1 MHITIENLVEI
12 NKEIK
17 EKIKQLNY
25 NEYNPN
31 IIAVSKTFDIS
42 HISHLIDYGHLH
54 FGENKVQETLEK
66 WTKVKENNHE
76 IKLHMVGKLQTNKV
90 KYAMKIF
97 DYIHS
102 VDSIKLINKIA
113 EEQIKSNKSIKLFIQ
128 VNLAGENQKSGITK
142 NEIGKLIDLCKD
154 QNLKVI
160 GLMCL
165 PPFNEDS
172 KMYFS
177 ELRELN
183 QEFKLPDLSMGM
195 SNDYLKAIE
204 YKSSFLRIGSKIF
217 GERN

>member
-17 EKIKQLNY
+17 EKIKELNY

-42 HISHLIDYGHLH
+42 HISHLIDFGHLH

-66 WTKVKENNHE
+66 WSKVKENNHE

-128 VNLAGENQKSGITK
+128 VNLAGENQKSGINK

-165 PPFNEDS
+165 PPFNEDP

-177 ELRELN
+177 ELRDLN
-183 QEFKLPDLSMGM
+183 KEFKLPELSMGM

>member
-17 EKIKQLNY
+17 EKIKELNY

-42 HISHLIDYGHLH
+42 HISHLIDFGHLH

-66 WTKVKENNHE
+66 WSKVKENNHE

-128 VNLAGENQKSGITK
+128 VNLAGENQKSGINK

-172 KMYFS
+172 KTYFS

-183 QEFKLPDLSMGM
+183 QEFKLPELSMGM

>member
-17 EKIKQLNY
+17 EKIKELNY

-42 HISHLIDYGHLH
+42 HISHLIDFGHLH

-66 WTKVKENNHE
+66 WTKVKEKNNE

-90 KYAMKIF
+90 KHAIKIF

-113 EEQIKSNKSIKLFIQ
+113 EEQIKSNKLIKLFIQ
-128 VNLAGENQKSGITK
+128 VNLAEENQKSGITK

-165 PPFNEDS
+165 PPFNKDS

-183 QEFKLPDLSMGM
+183 QEFKLPELSMGM

>member
-17 EKIKQLNY
+17 EKIKELNY

-42 HISHLIDYGHLH
+42 HISHLIDFGHLH

-128 VNLAGENQKSGITK
+128 VNLAGENQKSGINK

-165 PPFNEDS
+165 PPFNEDP

-177 ELRELN
+177 ELRDLN
-183 QEFKLPDLSMGM
+183 KEFKLPELSMGM

>member
-17 EKIKQLNY
+17 EKIKELNY

-42 HISHLIDYGHLH
+42 HISHLIDFGHLH

-113 EEQIKSNKSIKLFIQ
+113 EEQIKSNKLVKLFIQ
-128 VNLAGENQKSGITK
+128 VNLAGENQKSGINK

-165 PPFNEDS
+165 PPFNEDP

-177 ELRELN
+177 ELRDLN
-183 QEFKLPDLSMGM
+183 KEFKLPELSMGM

>member
-1 MHITIENLVEI
+1 MHITIENLIEI

-25 NEYNPN
+25 NEYYPN
-31 IIAVSKTFDIS
+31 IVAVSKTFDIS
-42 HISHLIDYGHLH
+42 YISHLIDYGHLH

-66 WTKVKENNHE
+66 WTKVKEKHSE

-90 KYAMKIF
+90 KHAIKIF

-113 EEQIKSNKSIKLFIQ
+113 DEQIKSNKLIKLFIQ

-172 KMYFS
+172 KIYFS

-183 QEFKLPDLSMGM
+183 QEFKLPELSMGM

>member
-113 EEQIKSNKSIKLFIQ
+113 EELS
-128 VNLAGENQKSGITK
+128 
-142 NEIGKLIDLCKD
+142 LIH
-154 QNLKVI
+154 I
-160 GLMCL
+160 
-165 PPFNEDS
+165 
-172 KMYFS
+172 
-177 ELRELN
+177 
-183 QEFKLPDLSMGM
+183 
-195 SNDYLKAIE
+195 
-204 YKSSFLRIGSKIF
+204 
-217 GERN
+217 

>member
-42 HISHLIDYGHLH
+42 HISHLIDFGHLH

-128 VNLAGENQKSGITK
+128 VNLAGENQKSGINK

-165 PPFNEDS
+165 PPFNEDP

-177 ELRELN
+177 ELRDLN
-183 QEFKLPDLSMGM
+183 KEFKLPELSMGM
-195 SNDYLKAIE
+195 SLSLIH
-204 YKSSFLRIGSKIF
+204 I
-217 GERN
+217 

>member
-17 EKIKQLNY
+17 EKIKDLNY

-42 HISHLIDYGHLH
+42 HISHLIDFGHLH

-128 VNLAGENQKSGITK
+128 VNLAGENQKSGIKK

-165 PPFNEDS
+165 PPFNEDP

-177 ELRELN
+177 ELRDLN
-183 QEFKLPDLSMGM
+183 KEFKLPELSMGM

-217 GERN
+217 GERD

>member
-17 EKIKQLNY
+17 EKIKELNY

-31 IIAVSKTFDIS
+31 IVAVSKTFDIS

-128 VNLAGENQKSGITK
+128 VNLAGENQKSGIKK

-172 KMYFS
+172 KIHFS
-177 ELRELN
+177 ELRDLN
-183 QEFKLPDLSMGM
+183 QEFKLPELSMGM

>member
-31 IIAVSKTFDIS
+31 IVAVSKTFDIS

-66 WTKVKENNHE
+66 WTKVKEKNNE

-90 KYAMKIF
+90 KNALKIF

-113 EEQIKSNKSIKLFIQ
+113 EEQIKSSKLIKIFIQ
-128 VNLAGENQKSGITK
+128 VNLAEENQKSGIKK

-177 ELRELN
+177 ELRDLN
-183 QEFKLPDLSMGM
+183 QEFKLPELSMGM

-217 GERN
+217 GERT

>member
-17 EKIKQLNY
+17 EKIKQLKY
-25 NEYNPN
+25 DEYNPN
-31 IIAVSKTFDIS
+31 IVAVSKTFDIS

-66 WTKVKENNHE
+66 WTKVKEKNNE

-90 KYAMKIF
+90 KHAIKIF

-113 EEQIKSNKSIKLFIQ
+113 DEQIKSNKLIKLFIQ

-172 KMYFS
+172 KIYFS

-183 QEFKLPDLSMGM
+183 QEFKLPELSMGM

>member
-17 EKIKQLNY
+17 EKIKELNY

-42 HISHLIDYGHLH
+42 HISHLIDFGHLH

-128 VNLAGENQKSGITK
+128 VNLAGENQKSGIKK
-142 NEIGKLIDLCKD
+142 NEIGKLIDLCKG

-165 PPFNEDS
+165 PPFNEDP

-177 ELRELN
+177 ELRDLN
-183 QEFKLPDLSMGM
+183 KEFKLPELSMGM